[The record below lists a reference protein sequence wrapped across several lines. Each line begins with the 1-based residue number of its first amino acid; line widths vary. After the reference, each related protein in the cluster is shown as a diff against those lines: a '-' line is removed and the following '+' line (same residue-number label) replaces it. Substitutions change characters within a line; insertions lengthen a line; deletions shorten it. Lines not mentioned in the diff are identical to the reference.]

1 MTNLVPASDIE
12 RIVGTHR
19 RNTDHIA
26 RAVSD
31 EQTVYILHSH
41 QCKDRRDDLRDCPF
55 SRALD
60 NGINLDEWAE
70 SMDRPV
76 SVGIREDVIGR
87 PRLVPANKAFGG
99 A

>member
-1 MTNLVPASDIE
+1 MGRKKGDLFA
-12 RIVGTHR
+12 RI
-19 RNTDHIA
+19 
-26 RAVSD
+26 S
-31 EQTVYILHSH
+31 
-41 QCKDRRDDLRDCPF
+41 
-55 SRALD
+55 
-60 NGINLDEWAE
+60 LDEWAE